1 MKDEEILKKLESYEF
16 LTYRQKKQLGQLR
29 EKLIYSKNRKLKQ
42 KKQTQKQE
50 PNVDLINSF
59 IMGRRKYE

>member
-50 PNVDLINSF
+50 TNVDLINSF